1 MLKLSDTQQM
11 FCCEYHKRNHEM
23 FEGSEVVKQ
32 LSDESQPTTLN
43 VDKLLE
49 PISGVLES
57 VLTSGGNEILPEID
71 HLTSSLTLKSCPCF

>member
-1 MLKLSDTQQM
+1 
-11 FCCEYHKRNHEM
+11 M

>member
-1 MLKLSDTQQM
+1 M

-23 FEGSEVVKQ
+23 FEGLEIPKKSF
-32 LSDESQPTTLN
+32 DESQKSTLN
-43 VDKLLE
+43 VEKLLE